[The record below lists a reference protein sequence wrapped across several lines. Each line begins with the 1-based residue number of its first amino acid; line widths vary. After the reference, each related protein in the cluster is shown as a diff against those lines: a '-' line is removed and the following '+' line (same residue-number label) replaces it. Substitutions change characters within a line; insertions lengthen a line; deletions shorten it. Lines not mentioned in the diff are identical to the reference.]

1 MSPSR
6 TQAYRRVIK
15 TLNDMGPAKLQPS
28 EQDRIRTAAD
38 SLIFCADLFADDAAN
53 EALEDT
59 ERLCR
64 ALVESGRWER
74 ATASRLA
81 ADLRGC
87 GPEIEIELE
96 AA

>member
-15 TLNDMGPAKLQPS
+15 TLHDLGPAKLQPS

-38 SLIFCADLFADDAAN
+38 SLIFCVDLFADDGARD
-53 EALEDT
+53 ALRDS
-59 ERLCR
+59 ERLCET
-64 ALVESGRWER
+64 LVESGRWQR
-74 ATASRLA
+74 ATAMQLA
-81 ADLRGC
+81 ADVRSC
-87 GPEIEIELE
+87 GPVLEVELE

>member
-38 SLIFCADLFADDAAN
+38 SLIFCADLFADDGARD
-53 EALEDT
+53 ALQDSEH
-59 ERLCR
+59 LCR
-64 ALVESGRWER
+64 RLVESGRWQR
-74 ATASRLA
+74 ATAMQLA
-81 ADLRGC
+81 ADVRGC
-87 GPEIEIELE
+87 GPELEIELE